1 MIQSSGK
8 IEATGVVSAVPCKLW
23 GFLWTADADKKP
35 TVTLRDHASAA
46 SGTIVG
52 FAAAADAATATVMLP
67 APVRCFNG
75 IHATFSAAEGDL
87 VVYYE
92 GM

>member
-1 MIQSSGK
+1 MIIPSGK
-8 IEATGVVSAVPCKLW
+8 VEATGVVSSVPCKLW
-23 GFLWTADADKKP
+23 GYTWTADADKKP

-46 SGTIVG
+46 SGTVVG
-52 FAAAADAATATVMLP
+52 FAAANDANTTPVMLP

-75 IHATFSAAEGDL
+75 IHATFSGAEGDL

-92 GM
+92 VM